1 MAKFDYS
8 YENLKSAV
16 EKSKSYL
23 ETLRNLGT
31 TSKGG
36 NYNTLKRKI
45 KEYDIDTSHFLKSGW
60 NKNTSSIKVPIEE
73 YLNNNKKISSYQLKL
88 RLIKDKIK
96 EDKCECCGISEWQ
109 GHKLS
114 IQLHHI
120 DGDNENNN
128 LNNLQL
134 LCPNCH
140 SITDNYA
147 GKNNESG
154 ILKKY
159 KNSLPDKNTLENERR
174 KNIVNNCNID
184 FSKNGWRKELSKM
197 FGIVP
202 SHVGE
207 WLKNNMP
214 EIYKKCKIP
223 ANRRTDINYD
233 DIIKEYV
240 ENKKS
245 MYDIAKT
252 FNISVDFISDLLKRN
267 NVEARKSSECK
278 IKNFFDS
285 DGNKYTTLEE
295 AAIKI
300 QKEKNIDSKMK
311 SIRSTISKALSGE
324 RKSAYGYRW
333 SYD

>member
-8 YENLKSAV
+8 YENLKNAV

-45 KEYDIDTSHFLKSGW
+45 KEYNIDISHFLKSGW
-60 NKNTSSIKVPIEE
+60 NKNKTFEKVPIEE
-73 YLNNNKKISSYQLKL
+73 YLNNKRRIHTYDLK
-88 RLIKDKIK
+88 RKLIKAGLK
-96 EDKCECCGISEWQ
+96 EDKCECCGVSEWQ
-109 GHKLS
+109 GHKLT

-120 DGDNENNN
+120 DGNNENNS
-128 LNNLQL
+128 LDNLQL

-147 GKNNESG
+147 GKNNEKG
-154 ILKKY
+154 VLKRHKS
-159 KNSLPDKNTLENERR
+159 SLSDKKALENERR

-184 FSKNGWRKELSKM
+184 FSKMGWRKELSEL
-197 FGIVP
+197 FGITP
-202 SHVGE
+202 SHVGI
-207 WLKNNMP
+207 WLKDNMP
-214 EIYKKCKIP
+214 NIYEKCKLP
-223 ANRRTDINYD
+223 ANRRTNIKYN

-245 MYDIAKT
+245 MYDIAKM
-252 FNISVDFISDLLKRN
+252 FDISVDFISDLLKRN
-267 NVEARKSSECK
+267 NIKARKGYECK

-285 DGNKYTTLEE
+285 DGNKYATLEE
-295 AAIKI
+295 AAVKI
-300 QKEKNIDSKMK
+300 QKEKILIQK
-311 SIRSTISKALSGE
+311 
-324 RKSAYGYRW
+324 
-333 SYD
+333 